1 MKMNSITKARAH
13 QHPIARNILWRGA
26 ICLCWLV
33 MALATRAETVT
44 NVPGA
49 WVQEKDPRLPAKGP
63 GWQLEKATIADT
75 NRPRVLLIGD
85 SILRGYSRMVIQSLQ
100 DKAYVDLW
108 LTPMWQSDKFNKALA
123 NVLDQGSYEVIHM
136 NIGLHGWPAGR
147 IKDEEYEP
155 LTRAF
160 LKVIRD
166 KCPKAKLI
174 WASTTPFLNKTNLQE
189 LEPAINPI
197 IVKRNQID
205 AKIMTE
211 AGVPINDFYSL
222 LVGRKELNGGDGAH
236 WKQPAYQLLAD
247 VAAKSILRELVDKK
261 TSADM
266 NYPWADKNSRKGTP

>member
-1 MKMNSITKARAH
+1 MKMNSITKATAYP
-13 QHPIARNILWRGA
+13 HPIARNILWRGA
-26 ICLCWLV
+26 ICLCWLM
-33 MALATRAETVT
+33 MALATRAETT

-49 WVQEKDPRLPAKGP
+49 LVKETNP
-63 GWQLEKATIADT
+63 GLQPHGGNWRLEKAAITDT

-85 SILRGYSRMVIQSLQ
+85 SILNGYRPMVVHSLAG
-100 DKAYVDLW
+100 KAYVDIW
-108 LTPMWQSDKFNKALA
+108 LTPMWQSEKFNKALA
-123 NVLDQGSYEVIHM
+123 NVLDQGPYEVIHM
-136 NIGLHGWPAGR
+136 NLGLHGWPAGR

-174 WASTTPFLNKTNLQE
+174 WANTTPFLNKTNLQE
-189 LEPAINPI
+189 LNPDINPI

-222 LVGRKELNGGDGAH
+222 LVDKKELNGGDGAH

-247 VAAKSILRELVDKK
+247 VAAKSILRELADKK
-261 TSADM
+261 ASGDM
-266 NYPWADKNSRKGTP
+266 KHP